1 MTSFLPGTI
10 DHRWTHLFC
19 FCLEL
24 SQLVLCQRKEVI
36 VVFWVLLPAHGLQQ
50 PGDAQQSP
58 ACESPACVFVCLGV
72 CQCHSPVLC
81 LQGAGQVFGV
91 GVTEGVG
98 QPVLVADLLA
108 VGLGLRGAAFP
119 LRSFTHQERERRSI
133 SSIQKRPN
141 AVKLT
146 GCS

>member
-1 MTSFLPGTI
+1 MAFSNLGT
-10 DHRWTHLFC
+10 HNSRLRV
-19 FCLEL
+19 
-24 SQLVLCQRKEVI
+24 SRQR
-36 VVFWVLLPAHGLQQ
+36 
-50 PGDAQQSP
+50 
-58 ACESPACVFVCLGV
+58 VFVCLGV
-72 CQCHSPVLC
+72 CQCLSPVLC

-119 LRSFTHQERERRSI
+119 LRAFTHQEREDPFPAFK
-133 SSIQKRPN
+133 KRPN
-141 AVKLT
+141 TVKLT